1 MTEKELQEYLIDN
14 FPVENEAC
22 EWKEFKNLK
31 NDFCGKEKDDVVSY
45 VSALS
50 NMEGGTLV
58 IGVEDQ
64 TLDIVGIDTYNY
76 DVEKARLRLVSQ
88 CANLPSEGLD
98 VKEYI
103 TSDTKKVVW
112 VITVPKHPFRKA
124 VIAHSKAW
132 QRIEDS
138 LIELTE
144 SRSQAIINETV
155 EIDDW
160 SAKVVPDAT
169 IADLDPR
176 AIAVAREKYIELH
189 SDREDE
195 IREWNDEKF
204 LNKAG
209 ITRQG
214 KITNTAI
221 ILLGREESQHF
232 LSPVVC
238 KIRWCLKQEGMD
250 MNKDFQ
256 IFTIPMILA
265 IEKFANK
272 VRNTQ
277 YTYTI
282 QGSLFPE
289 SMYRYD
295 VFTIRE
301 PLNNAIAHQDYSK
314 QRIIDITEYED
325 NKLMFRNAGQFIPK
339 SIDDVVK
346 NDFPESLYR
355 NPFLVEAMRNIKMV
369 DNEGGGIRKLFLQ
382 QKKRFF
388 PMPHYDTS
396 NNEVLC
402 EIEGKVLDEN
412 FAIILANNPDLT
424 LTDIML
430 LDKVQKHQP
439 ISEDAI
445 KALRKKKFI
454 EGKRPNIYLSHSVV
468 SKTNNVGLQASYIKN
483 KSFDDKYYKELI
495 VNYIKNFGSAGR
507 EDLKTLLYSKLPE
520 TLDEKQKFD
529 KVTNLLASLKRAKII
544 TIGTGRR
551 WVLVNKA
558 K

>member
-22 EWKEFKNLK
+22 EWKEFKSLK
-31 NDFCGKEKDDVVSY
+31 NDFCGKEKDDVISY

-58 IGVEDQ
+58 IGVADK

-76 DVEKARLRLVSQ
+76 DVEKARLRLISQ

-98 VKEYI
+98 VNEYV

-112 VITVPKHPFRKA
+112 VVTIPKHPFRKA

-138 LIELTE
+138 LIEMTE
-144 SRSQAIINETV
+144 SRSQAIINETI

-160 SAKVVPDAT
+160 SANIVPDAS
-169 IADLDPR
+169 ISDLDPK
-176 AIAVAREKYIELH
+176 AIAVAREKFIESH
-189 SDREDE
+189 NDREDE
-195 IREWNDEKF
+195 IRAWNDEKF

-282 QGSLFPE
+282 QGTLFPE

-314 QRIIDITEYED
+314 QMIIDITEYED
-325 NKLMFRNAGQFIPK
+325 NKLMFRNAGQFLPK
-339 SIDDVVK
+339 SIDDVIK
-346 NDFPESLYR
+346 NDFPVPYYR
-355 NPFLVEAMRNIKMV
+355 NQFLVEAMRNIKMV
-369 DNEGGGIRKLFLQ
+369 ESEGGGIRKLFLQ

-388 PMPHYDTS
+388 PMPHYDIS

-468 SKTNNVGLQASYIKN
+468 SKTNNVELQASYIKN

-495 VNYIKNFGSAGR
+495 VNYINKFGSAGR

-529 KVTNLLASLKRAKII
+529 KVTNLLASLKRGKKII
-544 TIGTGRR
+544 NGTGRR
-551 WVLVNKA
+551 WVLVK
-558 K
+558 KVK

>member
-1 MTEKELQEYLIDN
+1 MTEKELQRYLIEN
-14 FPVENEAC
+14 FPAENEAC

-31 NDFCGKEKDDVVSY
+31 NEFCGKEKDDVISY

-58 IGVEDQ
+58 LGVTDK

-76 DVEKARLRLVSQ
+76 NVEKERLRLINL

-98 VKEYI
+98 VKEFI
-103 TSDTKKVVW
+103 TSDTNKVVW
-112 VITVPKHPFRKA
+112 VVIIPKHPFRKA
-124 VIAHSKAW
+124 VIAHNKAW

-144 SRSQAIINETV
+144 SRSHTIINESLLA
-155 EIDDW
+155 DDW
-160 SAKVVPDAT
+160 SAKIIEDAT
-169 IADLDPR
+169 ICDLDPK

-195 IREWNDEKF
+195 IREWSDETF
-204 LNKAG
+204 LNKVG

-214 KITNTAI
+214 RITNTAI

-232 LSPVVC
+232 LSPCVC
-238 KIRWCLKQEGMD
+238 KIRWCLKQEGMEL
-250 MNKDFQ
+250 NKDFQ

-272 VRNTQ
+272 VRNTL

-282 QGSLFPE
+282 QGTLFPE
-289 SMYRYD
+289 NMYRYD

-325 NKLMFRNAGQFIPK
+325 DKIMFRNAGQFIPK
-339 SIDDVVK
+339 SIDDVVQ

-369 DNEGGGIRKLFLQ
+369 DNEGGVIRKLFLQ

-388 PMPHYDTS
+388 PMPHYDIS

-402 EIEGKVLDEN
+402 
-412 FAIILANNPDLT
+412 
-424 LTDIML
+424 
-430 LDKVQKHQP
+430 
-439 ISEDAI
+439 
-445 KALRKKKFI
+445 
-454 EGKRPNIYLSHSVV
+454 
-468 SKTNNVGLQASYIKN
+468 
-483 KSFDDKYYKELI
+483 
-495 VNYIKNFGSAGR
+495 
-507 EDLKTLLYSKLPE
+507 
-520 TLDEKQKFD
+520 
-529 KVTNLLASLKRAKII
+529 
-544 TIGTGRR
+544 
-551 WVLVNKA
+551 
-558 K
+558 